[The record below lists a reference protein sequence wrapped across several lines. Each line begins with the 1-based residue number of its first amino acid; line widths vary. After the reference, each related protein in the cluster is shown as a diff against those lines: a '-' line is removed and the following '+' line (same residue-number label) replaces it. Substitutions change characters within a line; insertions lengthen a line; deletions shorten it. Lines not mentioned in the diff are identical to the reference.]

1 MVMRT
6 PSKGALLH
14 DADAATSL
22 DAPAAPMGYR
32 DTIYVP
38 RTIDSSPT
46 SAAAV
51 ATEPLQEAAR
61 IRRNTANSP
70 TCPPRRIAK
79 RRQPAKESTTCPN
92 HRAF

>member
-1 MVMRT
+1 MRMVMRT

-22 DAPAAPMGYR
+22 DAPTAPMGYR
-32 DTIYVP
+32 DTIHFPLTVDFS
-38 RTIDSSPT
+38 RT

-70 TCPPRRIAK
+70 TCHVAK
-79 RRQPAKESTTCPN
+79 RRQPAKKSIARPS